1 MNNYSQDLILLVI
14 KGMKFH
20 LAVNDC
26 TKNCLSHC
34 NSCQI
39 SIALVGT
46 DQHYLKRTV
55 RRECIKQERIKP
67 VKYRVETL
75 FSLKTKVINKRSLS
89 CNRF

>member
-26 TKNCLSHC
+26 TKKCLSHC

-46 DQHYLKRTV
+46 DQHY
-55 RRECIKQERIKP
+55 
-67 VKYRVETL
+67 
-75 FSLKTKVINKRSLS
+75 
-89 CNRF
+89 